1 MKMKNLK
8 VRAHE
13 QEELSHYSQATSD
26 FEYLF
31 PIGWSELEGV
41 AHRGNFDL
49 TQHAKHSGKQLSY
62 FDEERGRA
70 HRPARRGAGARGGA
84 GDAGVHHR
92 RV

>member
-62 FDEERGRA
+62 FDEERRSTSSRTWWSRRSASGR
-70 HRPARRGAGARGGA
+70 RCWRS
-84 GDAGVHHR
+84 
-92 RV
+92 